1 MDASADGK
9 FDEQSMADGL
19 FVRTFACVD
28 RQGAGGKGAAHDAA
42 VPLVKLAQRSLKNGD
57 ADRRATPAWAAAYL
71 FFAPLGDALHVADLD
86 ALKAVASPT
95 VVVVPHRYHDGR
107 GADAARVRP
116 HACDNGTRDWITP
129 LSPPDRRENGFDLT
143 FYHLIPR

>member
-1 MDASADGK
+1 MRSTDGVL
-9 FDEQSMADGL
+9 QTPL
-19 FVRTFACVD
+19 FYACW
-28 RQGAGGKGAAHDAA
+28 KGH
-42 VPLVKLAQRSLKNGD
+42 VE
-57 ADRRATPAWAAAYL
+57 AAAL
-71 FFAPLGDALHVADLD
+71 LLDRGAVVDAEDKWRCTPLIYAACGGNAGNPGCVQLL
-86 ALKAVASPT
+86 LS
-95 VVVVPHRYHDGR
+95 R